1 MLRHEDCRLD
11 LATDQYGGSKS
22 ARCIEDFTYT
32 RIDGSIASFTD
43 LYSPSNAAVDAA
55 LVGTD
60 CVLEIRFRFKGRIF
74 KLVRMKGKR
83 FPLEMAG
90 HAKFALKLHFGK
102 YMSSDSE
109 SEDYTGP
116 EDPKLTLTLFPGIS
130 EPKPEPMPQKSLRTE
145 L

>member
-43 LYSPSNAAVDAA
+43 LYSPSNAAVNAA

-102 YMSSDSE
+102 YMSSDSLGGL
-109 SEDYTGP
+109 YRPRRP
-116 EDPKLTLTLFPGIS
+116 ETLFPGIS
-130 EPKPEPMPQKSLRTE
+130 EPKPEPMPQKSFRTE